1 MADHAL
7 VVAAKEDKAAVVAH
21 SLLEFFYYLFP
32 KELTIAKERT
42 DLPKEW
48 HGKQVMSEP
57 QRIMVCDRSP
67 QVAMRPS
74 RKLAKTPIL
83 IRNFYQWSI
92 WHAGKAPTDGLFHTP
107 RENHL
112 TKIRLLLESKWK
124 HDQFLQLLVVEV
136 NRSKGYMV
144 TSTGITWFL
153 RIEGKTGTG
162 ESMVGPAALYEIG
175 DEQDYATWPSFNE
188 RQQAVMPGSLRVLGG
203 VPRGVQKGPFWSISN
218 LKTYGEGWSVF
229 RGKDGYNCFINPIY
243 RSDKAR
249 KKLETDHGGKETQA
263 YQTQVLGLDGAK
275 VFSSFPVIPMVVQE
289 FALISVTGDDI
300 DAGVC
305 HAELSRVPQTPGDAY
320 MLCGDLGRSPS
331 PTELGYFRL
340 HDGVWIETARLHITI
355 ADSFQTSEAIHAFN
369 IALPRNATI
378 ITIDAHGQGTGILD
392 QLHKNPKWATF
403 RYPEVVIDAQFNNYV
418 QDERKLV
425 HKECKTQARETQ
437 SGWYCDMCGV
447 PIFRREDLEP
457 QRIQTKQWAFA
468 ALKDSFASGQRWV
481 SGDVKKMDYVP
492 IALNV
497 SDEEL
502 LYSLE
507 GTTEKETV
515 TGVTQWDT
523 PSRHLVDM
531 MLTAVIGAD
540 RLSGFGA
547 ENQGPHWL
555 DEVGWSGG
563 GGKAKM
569 MPWERG

>member
-1 MADHAL
+1 MDNL
-7 VVAAKEDKAAVVAH
+7 VELSKEDKAIIVAH
-21 SLLEFFYYLFP
+21 SLMEFFYYLFP
-32 KELTIAKERT
+32 KELTIAKERL
-42 DLPKEW
+42 DLPAEW
-48 HGKQVMSEP
+48 RGNQVMSEP
-57 QRIMVCDRSP
+57 QRVMVCDRSKAI
-67 QVAMRPS
+67 AMRPS
-74 RKLAKTPIL
+74 RKIAKTMIL

-92 WHAGKAPTDGLFHTP
+92 WHAGRAPTDGLFHTP

-112 TKIRLLLESKWK
+112 TKIRLLTESKLK
-124 HDQFLQLLVVEV
+124 HDQFLQLIIVEV

-188 RQQAVMPGSLRVLGG
+188 RQQAVMPGSLRALGG
-203 VPRGVQKGPFWSISN
+203 VPRGVQNGPFWSISN
-218 LKTYGEGWSVF
+218 LKSYGEGWSVY
-229 RGKDGYNCFINPIY
+229 RGKDGFNCFINPVY
-243 RSDKAR
+243 RSPEAR
-249 KKLETDHGGKETQA
+249 RKLETDHGGKETQA

-289 FALISVTGDDI
+289 FATISVTGDDV

-305 HAELSRVPQTPGDAY
+305 NAELSRVPQTPGDAF
-320 MLCGDLGRSPS
+320 MLAGDLGRSPS
-331 PTELGYFRL
+331 PTEIGYFRL
-340 HDGVWIETARLHITI
+340 HDGVWIETARLHITT
-355 ADSFQTSEAIHAFN
+355 ADSFQTSAAIHYFN
-369 IALPRNATI
+369 MALPKRANIIAL
-378 ITIDAHGQGTGILD
+378 DAHGQGTGILD
-392 QLHKNPKWATF
+392 QLHKNDKWLSWGYSELA
-403 RYPEVVIDAQFNNYV
+403 VDVQFASYV
-418 QDERKLV
+418 NDERKLV
-425 HKECKTQARETQ
+425 HSQCKSQVRSTP

-447 PIFRREDLEP
+447 PIFRRDDLEP
-457 QRIQTKQWAFA
+457 MRVQVKQWAFGN
-468 ALKDSFASGQRWV
+468 LKDSFASGQRWV
-481 SGDVKKMDYVP
+481 SGDTKKMDYIP

-502 LYSLE
+502 LMTLE

-531 MLTAVIGAD
+531 MLAAVIGAD
-540 RLSGFGA
+540 RLSAFGA

-555 DEVGWSGG
+555 EEVGWSGG
-563 GGKAKM
+563 QGKGQL